1 MSLVTII
8 YTYCGFYGYITF
20 GSAVQGS
27 VTLNLPDTT
36 INVVVKIL
44 LVFVVFFGNVLQLYV
59 IIEMLWPKLK
69 EKLMLQK
76 CRSMTVLLLEYL
88 FRIGVVCFASELIL
102 PFTHSSIKY
111 TRYYALAGS
120 VPRYAPAEGGLTD

>member
-36 INVVVKIL
+36 VNLVVKIL
-44 LVFVVFFGNVLQLYV
+44 LVFVVFFGNVLQMYV

-69 EKLMLQK
+69 EKMEVRK
-76 CRSMTVLLLEYL
+76 CRSVTVLLLEYL
-88 FRIGVVCFASELIL
+88 FRVAVVCFASEL
-102 PFTHSSIKY
+102 FYRHSQLLNAAYIF
-111 TRYYALAGS
+111 
-120 VPRYAPAEGGLTD
+120 